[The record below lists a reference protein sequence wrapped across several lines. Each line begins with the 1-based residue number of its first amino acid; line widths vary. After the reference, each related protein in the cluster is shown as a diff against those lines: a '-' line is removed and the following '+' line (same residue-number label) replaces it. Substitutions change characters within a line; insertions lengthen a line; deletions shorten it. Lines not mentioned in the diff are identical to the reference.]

1 MTDLPEP
8 LTPPE
13 ADLQGYGFMP
23 LYGHRLFGSGFNAL
37 SNDAEWRAGVTLR
50 WAAWNQV
57 PAGSLP
63 DDDAA
68 LARLADL
75 GRDLRRW
82 RRLRANALR
91 GFVKCADGRLYHTV
105 LAPLVIEAWTRRLAE
120 RDWKRKYRGKK
131 QGRDADID
139 ADIREAETGTS
150 TSRPPV
156 EGQERTVTGDSGSEA
171 VASAEQPAGPTD
183 LRLSLVNAE
192 GDWSR
197 PLFRE
202 GLAWLARVCET
213 TPAALRPLMGRWLK
227 AAGDDHKRLFDLL
240 AAAERQAIADPR
252 AWITAQLG
260 GKGDKAAGYRNGFA
274 ELVITGEL

>member
-23 LYGHRLFGSGFNAL
+23 LYGHRLFGSDFNAL
-37 SNDAEWRAGVTLR
+37 CNDGEWRAGVTLW

-75 GRDLRRW
+75 GRDVRRW

-91 GFVKCADGRLYHTV
+91 GFVKCADGRLYHAA
-105 LAPLVIEAWTRRLAE
+105 LAPLVIDAWKRRNAE
-120 RDWKRKYRGKK
+120 RDRKRKLRGMGRGRG
-131 QGRDADID
+131 QGQDP
-139 ADIREAETGTS
+139 EVLEPETGTS
-150 TSRPPV
+150 ASRPPV
-156 EGQERTVTGDSGSEA
+156 EGQDRTGTGDSGSEA
-171 VASAEQPAGPTD
+171 IASAELGASGD
-183 LRLSLVNAE
+183 LPLSLVTAE

-197 PLFRE
+197 PLFGE
-202 GLAWLARVCET
+202 GLAWLARVSSIA
-213 TPAALRPLMGRWLK
+213 PAALRPLMGKWLK

-260 GKGDKAAGYRNGFA
+260 GNGDKAAGYRNGFV
-274 ELVITGEL
+274 ELVVTGEL